1 MVPDCNAHGVADSCD
16 IANGMRDKNAEGHPD
31 ECSYAYGDF
40 DLDGMIGAA
49 GLAPQASRRGSVAG
63 RCALSCASWIAQIS
77 RVDPYQIKVLFLFA
91 KSAGAP
97 YAAVVAA
104 AFARRAPRIDMNPS
118 TPMVLITLQ
127 RTSTSAP

>member
-49 GLAPQASRRGSVAG
+49 DLTARLSRRSLCKLDCSNFSG
-63 RCALSCASWIAQIS
+63 R
-77 RVDPYQIKVLFLFA
+77 FLTKLKFYFNL
-91 KSAGAP
+91 P
-97 YAAVVAA
+97 
-104 AFARRAPRIDMNPS
+104 RAPARPTPRSSLQHLLLELAAS
-118 TPMVLITLQ
+118 T
-127 RTSTSAP
+127 

>member
-16 IANGMRDKNAEGHPD
+16 IANGMRDKNADGHPD

-49 GLAPQASRRGSVAG
+49 DLTARISRRASVAG

-77 RVDPYQIKVLFLFA
+77 RVDSLP
-91 KSAGAP
+91 
-97 YAAVVAA
+97 
-104 AFARRAPRIDMNPS
+104 N
-118 TPMVLITLQ
+118 
-127 RTSTSAP
+127 